1 MVLIFVLAIHLRKK
15 DDASCQEKLA
25 ALEEEKKKLLSQVE
39 PVQDKGP
46 SRMTDFLEHSIS
58 TTMKYAR
65 AGAERAIMEVHFD
78 LEVDQDGFCLRVP
91 CYDDEDEYEIY
102 RFKENGYEP
111 LANKEECEKLT
122 EMLGYELLKFLMD
135 NYTRNNGTLP
145 QIESPLERGRM
156 QIMITQSNPRY
167 VPTTKIF

>member
-1 MVLIFVLAIHLRKK
+1 MVAVMVLIFVLAIHLRKK

-91 CYDDEDEYEIY
+91 CYDDEDEYEEY
-102 RFKENGYEP
+102 RIVGSKEADPSN
-111 LANKEECEKLT
+111 NKIS
-122 EMLGYELLKFLMD
+122 
-135 NYTRNNGTLP
+135 N
-145 QIESPLERGRM
+145 ESPIALA
-156 QIMITQSNPRY
+156 IMNSKVGEIKKVTSPNGEY
-167 VPTTKIF
+167 EVEIVEIC